1 MRRVSLSVAAT
12 ATMFL
17 LSSGAQAVVLTP
29 GVVTPLP
36 GTTVAANP
44 SLAGTIVQDILTP
57 FTMTTTTGTVTGEVQ
72 SRVVHAVDGTYDFY
86 WRVFNDSTSAGDIG
100 FLRTGD
106 ISTPTYDANY
116 RIDGLGDLAPVSA
129 LLFTSPTPGFINFAF
144 YDTTSSNPTA
154 LAPGQSSLFIFLDT
168 DATHYAKTAFVDVAS
183 IGTFFDSNEIATFA
197 PSAVPELSTW
207 AMMLAGFAGLGFAG
221 YRTSRKSAEIAA

>member
-1 MRRVSLSVAAT
+1 MTIAVTKALPLTSPAYDEERRKQSCAELGPPASVCSSH
-12 ATMFL
+12 
-17 LSSGAQAVVLTP
+17 SSGWSSQPRTVALHKPGSGPSRHLAALQNLVATVNSGHWQAVCSADLW
-29 GVVTPLP
+29 
-36 GTTVAANP
+36 
-44 SLAGTIVQDILTP
+44 
-57 FTMTTTTGTVTGEVQ
+57 
-72 SRVVHAVDGTYDFY
+72 VH
-86 WRVFNDSTSAGDIG
+86 
-100 FLRTGD
+100 
-106 ISTPTYDANY
+106 
-116 RIDGLGDLAPVSA
+116 GLGDLAPVSG

-183 IGTFFDSNEIATFA
+183 IGTFFASNEIATFA